1 MRAESFY
8 NFATYL
14 DQVSDMHAYGGKSL
28 HHQSHGESFLAL
40 FDNRFE
46 QGLYVLDEPEAALS
60 PQRQLSFL
68 KIIHNLEHPNQAQF
82 IIATHSPILLAYPGA
97 TLYSFDEN
105 GIQETSYKETEHYS
119 LTRDFLN
126 APERYFK
133 HLFHDADSKTSGV
146 Y

>member
-1 MRAESFY
+1 M
-8 NFATYL
+8 
-14 DQVSDMHAYGGKSL
+14 QAYGGKSF

-40 FDNRFE
+40 FENRFE
-46 QGLYVLDEPEAALS
+46 KGLYLLDEPEAALS

-68 KIIHNLEHPNQAQF
+68 KTIHNLERQNQAQF
-82 IIATHSPILLAYPGA
+82 IIATHSPILLAYPEA

-105 GIQETSYKETEHYS
+105 DIQETSYKETEHYS

-133 HLFHDADSKTSGV
+133 HLFNDANS
-146 Y
+146 